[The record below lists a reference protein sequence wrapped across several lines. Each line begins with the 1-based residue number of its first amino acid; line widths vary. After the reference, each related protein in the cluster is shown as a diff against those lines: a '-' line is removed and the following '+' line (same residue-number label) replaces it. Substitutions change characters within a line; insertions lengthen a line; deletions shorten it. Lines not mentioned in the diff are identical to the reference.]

1 VFELI
6 WAHSWRDG
14 PCYASR
20 LAKRSQ
26 SAREYVLLELAP
38 TGFLRLAYAPLVEA
52 DATQYFYTIKDLRDA
67 VAPLLNSSR
76 KAMDEDKLTDD
87 DLKRHRVGGRLVT
100 RKEILRS
107 KKCSC
112 HSSTLLDQSLIYTPA
127 VVSEL
132 AELFWNL
139 EHADIASVTPTMEL
153 AKLALVTSK
162 DEEDDIE
169 QTATDSSND
178 TDATLVEDS
187 APRAGGTRTGGTG
200 SPVGSPGASS
210 SSVLGKRAR
219 DKEVVASRMSIDS
232 DNFVIIS
239 KSPDVADADA
249 AGPSRA
255 DVEMKDAE
263 APAQSGAKPPP
274 PLPQRK
280 TSESVMMFGALII
293 RAPAGVYADLLFIA
307 RRTTTRRIGVHGQLR
322 LPDRDCP
329 AQVQRDGRVGR
340 RKVERGKAVRG
351 PLSSSDSTNPHLPRI
366 YSLFY
371 GTLRQRLIAP
381 PTHEGARAGSTHDSE
396 NVFSILPVSVS
407 DEGYDIY
414 DGLSSYFHSTA
425 QLDSNTVSMEI
436 TLVDLPPVLQIQL
449 QVSHVLGDPH
459 TGLCVLMCDS
469 ECNGTARLASR
480 GSRRRTSSLERRF
493 AWIGFWTARTP
504 ISGRVRK
511 SSYRN

>member
-1 VFELI
+1 MREAVSVIADMRNSDRLRKFLETGSDRTSFLSPSCSNGDTYMRS
-6 WAHSWRDG
+6 SWRDG

-239 KSPDVADADA
+239 KSPDVANADADA

-274 PLPQRK
+274 LPQRK
-280 TSESVMMFGALII
+280 TSESVMMFGALIF
-293 RAPAGVYADLLFIA
+293 RGVGCTLMYYCSQDDN
-307 RRTTTRRIGVHGQLR
+307 TTYRSAWITASSRSR
-322 LPDRDCP
+322 LPC
-329 AQVQRDGRVGR
+329 
-340 RKVERGKAVRG
+340 
-351 PLSSSDSTNPHLPRI
+351 SSSTGWTSRKME
-366 YSLFY
+366 S
-371 GTLRQRLIAP
+371 
-381 PTHEGARAGSTHDSE
+381 RA
-396 NVFSILPVSVS
+396 
-407 DEGYDIY
+407 
-414 DGLSSYFHSTA
+414 
-425 QLDSNTVSMEI
+425 
-436 TLVDLPPVLQIQL
+436 
-449 QVSHVLGDPH
+449 
-459 TGLCVLMCDS
+459 
-469 ECNGTARLASR
+469 
-480 GSRRRTSSLERRF
+480 
-493 AWIGFWTARTP
+493 W
-504 ISGRVRK
+504 
-511 SSYRN
+511 